1 MTDIN
6 QLLDELQD
14 LVDDKRERVCVLFNR
29 LREMALDVPRPM
41 TLVFE
46 QHGDFYDCTTP
57 VGRYCYAK
65 AGDDWIGA
73 PNDGEPCSET
83 EAECVTKLQ
92 SHFDAAWS
100 AMTAKGA
107 AT

>member
-6 QLLDELQD
+6 QLLDEL
-14 LVDDKRERVCVLFNR
+14 
-29 LREMALDVPRPM
+29 REMIDDERFRVNDLFQRIRASVPRPM

-46 QHGDFYDCTTP
+46 QHGDFYDCTTL

-65 AGDDWIGA
+65 SGEEWIGA
-73 PNDGEPCSET
+73 PNDGDPCSES
-83 EAECVTKLQ
+83 ESECVKKLQ

-100 AMTAKGA
+100 AMTAKGT